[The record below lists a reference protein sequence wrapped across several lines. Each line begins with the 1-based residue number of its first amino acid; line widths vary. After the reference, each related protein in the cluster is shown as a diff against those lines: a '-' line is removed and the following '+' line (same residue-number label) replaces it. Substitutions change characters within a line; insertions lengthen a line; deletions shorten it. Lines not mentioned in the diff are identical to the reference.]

1 MSKVKKF
8 LSAILSLCLMLQLFC
23 VGAGAVSA
31 DQFKDLKNHWAK
43 GYIDILCQRN
53 IINGYSNGTFAPNKS
68 LTKAEAAKL
77 ICLSA
82 EIQPSSTVDT
92 NLTDINMHWAKKYIA
107 VLPET
112 PNKNGQFQPNTQITR
127 AEFAQMVVGA
137 MYVDTAST
145 DTSALRKRFKD
156 WASIPS
162 ESAEFVAVAI
172 EKGIING
179 YEDSTFRPNA
189 TLTRAEACTMLK
201 RAFYPDVK
209 LTPSHY
215 YTDTVAYANNVT
227 QMVCAADESLYYVAD
242 NQVFR
247 AGQSAAVFRAE
258 DISYT
263 ASADEILSQPESKH
277 YDGQR
282 TISAGDCAQKVEESG
297 SVVFDNFTL
306 AGIAADTESG
316 DVYAI
321 VWSGIKDYRLDDEL
335 FVVAAYDIS
344 ASDEPVSVFFD
355 SGLWDSDTALPNGE
369 IILKSGDYIYY
380 SSGYD
385 SVHES
390 YWTPE
395 ILRWDLTN
403 KRITTLYDSYLQSG
417 IYSIGTFNNSVWC
430 MVGYSDATL
439 WNMNTNQSY
448 DLDDV
453 GFAPAG
459 AWKNNFY
466 FWNSKESALYC
477 ATIPTSGSGNLSFR
491 RLVNSQDIL
500 SNDGYSL
507 GRYDY
512 QDYSLWAAN
521 SDTIYFYRDSANE
534 IRRIYGK

>member
-1 MSKVKKF
+1 MKKF

-137 MYVDTAST
+137 MYVDTVST

-247 AGQSAAVFRAE
+247 AGQNAAVFRAE

-263 ASADEILSQPESKH
+263 ASADEILDQSDIKH
-277 YDGQR
+277 ANGGR
-282 TISAGDCAQKVEESG
+282 IISISDCAERIKESG
-297 SVVFDNFTL
+297 SVYFDNFTL
-306 AGIAADTESG
+306 AGVAADNNSN

-321 VWSGIKDYRLDDEL
+321 VWSKLENYS
-335 FVVAAYDIS
+335 FVDNLYMVAAYDVS
-344 ASDEPVSVFFD
+344 APDKPLSVFFD
-355 SGLWDSDTALPNGE
+355 SGTSDTEAALPNGE
-369 IILKSGDYIYY
+369 IVLKSGDYIYY
-380 SSGYD
+380 ATGYD
-385 SVHES
+385 SVRQS
-390 YWTPE
+390 SWSPE
-395 ILRWDLTN
+395 ILRWDVANTH
-403 KRITTLYDSYLQSG
+403 ITSLYDGYLKSG
-417 IYSIGTFNNSVWC
+417 IYSIGVFNNSIWC
-430 MVGYSDATL
+430 MAGDSDATL
-439 WNMNTNQSY
+439 WNINTNQSY

>member
-1 MSKVKKF
+1 MKKN
-8 LSAILSLCLMLQLFC
+8 LSAILSLCLTLQLFC

-31 DQFKDLKNHWAK
+31 DQFKDLKDHWAK

-82 EIQPSSTVDT
+82 EIEPSSAVDT
-92 NLTDINMHWAKKYIA
+92 DLTDINMHWAKKYIA

-112 PNKNGQFQPNTQITR
+112 PNKNGQFQPNTPITR
-127 AEFAQMVVGA
+127 TEFAQMVVGA
-137 MYVDTAST
+137 MYVDTTST

-227 QMVCAADESLYYVAD
+227 QMVCAADESLYYVSN
-242 NQVFR
+242 NQLFR

-258 DISYT
+258 DVSYT
-263 ASADEILSQPESKH
+263 ASADEILDQPDIKH
-277 YDGQR
+277 AHGGR
-282 TISAGDCAQKVEESG
+282 IISVSDCAERIKESS
-297 SVVFDNFTL
+297 SVSFDNFTL
-306 AGIAADTESG
+306 AGVAADNSSG
-316 DVYAI
+316 DVYAV
-321 VWSGIKDYRLDDEL
+321 VWSKLENYS
-335 FVVAAYDIS
+335 FVDNLYMIAAYDVS
-344 ASDEPVSVFFD
+344 APDKPLAVFFD
-355 SGLWDSDTALPNGE
+355 SGSSDTEAALPNGE
-369 IILKSGDYIYY
+369 IVLKSGDYIYY
-380 SSGYD
+380 ATGYD
-385 SVHES
+385 SVRQS
-390 YWTPE
+390 AWSPE
-395 ILRWDLTN
+395 ILRWDVANTH
-403 KRITTLYDSYLQSG
+403 ITSLYDGYLKKG
-417 IYSIGTFNNSVWC
+417 IYSIGAFNNSIWC
-430 MVGYSDATL
+430 MAGDSDATL

-521 SDTIYFYRDSANE
+521 SDTIYFFRGNAGE